1 LINYQRSGANEGWGQ
16 HIDTAKWAQTLR
28 EVINR
33 LRQRHNVVFLCHDQ
47 NEARLAEELDS
58 TVTRVAPRT
67 MKEYAEILSQAAG
80 GLCNRIH
87 ACISMASVGLPVVS
101 VGADSRTKTLSEVGL
116 PTFYVKDVTADLLE
130 ARVEEA
136 LKNRA
141 QEKERLKTKHADTL
155 KRYVALLQKAAQN

>member
-1 LINYQRSGANEGWGQ
+1 
-16 HIDTAKWAQTLR
+16 
-28 EVINR
+28 
-33 LRQRHNVVFLCHDQ
+33 
-47 NEARLAEELDS
+47 
-58 TVTRVAPRT
+58 
-67 MKEYAEILSQAAG
+67 
-80 GLCNRIH
+80 
-87 ACISMASVGLPVVS
+87 
-101 VGADSRTKTLSEVGL
+101 L